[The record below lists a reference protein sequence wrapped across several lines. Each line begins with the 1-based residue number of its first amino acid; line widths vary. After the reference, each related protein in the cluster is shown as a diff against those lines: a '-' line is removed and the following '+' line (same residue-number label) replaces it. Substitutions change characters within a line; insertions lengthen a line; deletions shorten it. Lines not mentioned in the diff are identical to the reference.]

1 MIKFH
6 KIKYQIIKI
15 IRIIII
21 KNIKIMNLMTAHLF
35 HTRKMKSL
43 IVMEAQDMD
52 MNKIAVTY
60 KKL

>member
-1 MIKFH
+1 MKDNKNNKNH
-6 KIKYQIIKI
+6 NN
-15 IRIIII
+15 

-43 IVMEAQDMD
+43 IAMEAQDMD